1 MNPVQRRILT
11 IRLLEKME
19 KNKSYPKKLGIVN
32 ISTFEGHIINQI
44 KLFKQKGLP

>member
-11 IRLLEKME
+11 IRLLEKLE
-19 KNKSYPKKLGIVN
+19 KNKSYPKRLGIVN
-32 ISTFEGHIINQI
+32 ISTFEGHIINQP